1 MDIRTVLR
9 TKGSQVETVTPDTLI
24 PDVCQKMRVKGVGA
38 LVVSRD
44 GQHVDGIISERD
56 VVLGVAH
63 DGFAA
68 LKSTAAHLMSSH
80 VVTCGLDDHLTKVM
94 SVITNQRVRHVPVVE
109 AGRLA
114 GIISIG
120 DVLKARL
127 SEIQLEADVLRDM
140 HLAGQ

>member
-63 DGFAA
+63 DGFAV

-80 VVTCGLDDHLTKVM
+80 VVTCAPDDHLTKVM
-94 SVITNQRVRHVPVVE
+94 ALITNQRVRHVPVVD
-109 AGRLA
+109 AGKLA
-114 GIISIG
+114 GMISIG

>member
-1 MDIRTVLR
+1 VEIAGVLR
-9 TKGSQVETVTPDTLI
+9 TKGSHVETVAPETPI
-24 PDVCQKMRVKGVGA
+24 PDVCEKMRVKGVGA

-44 GQHVDGIISERD
+44 GQQVNGIISERD
-56 VVLGVAH
+56 IVVGVAQE
-63 DGFAA
+63 GLAA
-68 LKSTAAHLMSSH
+68 LQRTAGHVMSKH
-80 VVTCGLDDHLTKVM
+80 VVTCRLDDHLTKVM
-94 SVITNQRVRHVPVVE
+94 AIMTNQRVRHVPVMA
-109 AGRLA
+109 AGKLA